1 MVLMG
6 GGGQRVSEAS
16 SCLGAPLS
24 EWMPGLVPLEVH
36 PTYRIRI
43 RSQVRA
49 LSGVWK
55 FPPQLYL
62 YHIMR
67 GKAPVVQLEERV
79 LPSIIFALLG
89 NRFAHPCNL
98 QPEMSR
104 FPPSDAES
112 HFSSA

>member
-24 EWMPGLVPLEVH
+24 EWMPCLVPLEVR

-79 LPSIIFALLG
+79 LP